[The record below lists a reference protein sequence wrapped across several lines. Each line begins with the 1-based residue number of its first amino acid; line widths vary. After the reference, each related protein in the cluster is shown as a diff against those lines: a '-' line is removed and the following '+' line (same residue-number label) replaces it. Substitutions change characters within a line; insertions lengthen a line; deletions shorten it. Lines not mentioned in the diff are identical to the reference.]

1 MRLLSRDSGSTLIS
15 TKFVIGVPEYICTMQ
30 NPPPTFGV
38 CRVGGGGVVSAGS
51 TGFVQ
56 VLFWLVPGMPL
67 GLHEEKYSRDVNS
80 GFQRFIFGLGP
91 AKVKP

>member
-1 MRLLSRDSGSTLIS
+1 M
-15 TKFVIGVPEYICTMQ
+15 GV
-30 NPPPTFGV
+30 G
-38 CRVGGGGVVSAGS
+38 RVGGGGVVSAGS